1 MLLVQAGAAARSEQ
15 HTTSLLQSVTNLRSM
30 PGVACLM
37 PDHVLHTLADLPADS
52 PMPLIDRRRILGERM
67 MISEVV
73 LHPGFEVASHSHENE
88 QMVVM
93 LEGRA
98 EFTIG
103 AESGAEGQKV
113 VVQAGQVLV
122 LPPNLPH
129 ACRALERCRILDL
142 FSPVSEKTGVDAHG

>member
-1 MLLVQAGAAARSEQ
+1 MTQ
-15 HTTSLLQSVTNLRSM
+15 HT
-30 PGVACLM
+30 
-37 PDHVLHTLADLPADS
+37 LHTLANLPTDQ
-52 PMPLIDRRRILGERM
+52 PMPLIDRRRIMGERM

-103 AESGAEGQKV
+103 GKSGGDGEKV
-113 VVQAGQVLV
+113 IVSAGQVLE

-129 ACRALERCRILDL
+129 ACVALERCRILDL
-142 FSPVSEKTGVDAHG
+142 FSPVSEKTGVDAGS

>member
-1 MLLVQAGAAARSEQ
+1 MPT
-15 HTTSLLQSVTNLRSM
+15 HT
-30 PGVACLM
+30 
-37 PDHVLHTLADLPADS
+37 LHTLADLPTDQ
-52 PMPLIDRRRILGERM
+52 PMPLIDRRRIMGERM

-88 QMVVM
+88 QFVVM

-103 AESGAEGQKV
+103 DGQKV
-113 VVQAGQVLV
+113 MVEAGQVLE

-129 ACRALERCRILDL
+129 ACWALERCRILDM
-142 FSPVSEKTGVDAHG
+142 FSPVSEKTGVDSGS

>member
-1 MLLVQAGAAARSEQ
+1 MLLVQAGAAACSEQ
-15 HTTSLLQSVTNLRSM
+15 HTTNPRRFVTNLRSM
-30 PGVACLM
+30 PGVACHM
-37 PDHVLHTLADLPADS
+37 PDHVLHTLADLPTDS

-93 LEGRA
+93 LEGSA

-103 AESGAEGQKV
+103 EGQKV
-113 VVQAGQVLV
+113 TVSAGQVLV

-129 ACRALERCRILDL
+129 ACKALERCRILDL

>member
-1 MLLVQAGAAARSEQ
+1 MTP
-15 HTTSLLQSVTNLRSM
+15 HT
-30 PGVACLM
+30 
-37 PDHVLHTLADLPADS
+37 LHTLADLPSDQ
-52 PMPLIDRRRILGERM
+52 PMPLIDRRRIMGGRM

-103 AESGAEGQKV
+103 GTEGGDGEKV
-113 VVQAGQVLV
+113 IVSAGQVLE

-142 FSPVSEKTGVDAHG
+142 FSPVSEKTGVDAGS

>member
-1 MLLVQAGAAARSEQ
+1 
-15 HTTSLLQSVTNLRSM
+15 
-30 PGVACLM
+30 M
-37 PDHVLHTLADLPADS
+37 PDHILHTLADLPTDS

-93 LEGRA
+93 LEGSA
-98 EFTIG
+98 EFAIG
-103 AESGAEGQKV
+103 EGQKV
-113 VVQAGQVLV
+113 TVSAGQVLV
-122 LPPNLPH
+122 LPSNLPH

-142 FSPVSEKTGVDAHG
+142 FSPVSEKTGVDAHS

>member
-1 MLLVQAGAAARSEQ
+1 MPT
-15 HTTSLLQSVTNLRSM
+15 HT
-30 PGVACLM
+30 
-37 PDHVLHTLADLPADS
+37 LHTLSDLPTDQ

-88 QMVVM
+88 QFVVM
-93 LEGRA
+93 LEGRV

-103 AESGAEGQKV
+103 GEGGEKV
-113 VVQAGQVLV
+113 IVEAGQVLE

-142 FSPVSEKTGVDAHG
+142 FSPVSEKTGVDAAG

>member
-1 MLLVQAGAAARSEQ
+1 MNQYQ
-15 HTTSLLQSVTNLRSM
+15 
-30 PGVACLM
+30 
-37 PDHVLHTLADLPADS
+37 LHTLADLPTDQ
-52 PMPLIDRRRILGERM
+52 PMPLIDRRRIMGERM

-98 EFTIG
+98 EFTIS
-103 AESGAEGQKV
+103 ESEKV
-113 VVQAGQVLV
+113 IVEAGQVLE

-129 ACRALERCRILDL
+129 ACKALELCRILDL
-142 FSPVSEKTGVDAHG
+142 FSPVSEKTGVDAGS

>member
-1 MLLVQAGAAARSEQ
+1 MTQ
-15 HTTSLLQSVTNLRSM
+15 HT
-30 PGVACLM
+30 
-37 PDHVLHTLADLPADS
+37 LHTLADLPTDQ
-52 PMPLIDRRRILGERM
+52 PMPLIDRRRIMGQRM

-88 QMVVM
+88 QFVVM

-103 AESGAEGQKV
+103 GQTGCDGGEKV
-113 VVQAGQVLV
+113 IVSAGQVLE

-142 FSPVSEKTGVDAHG
+142 FSPVSEKTGVDAGS